1 MGKPAPADHSVRFIE
16 QTLARM
22 AEARPPDIALLA
34 RLWFH
39 LRPHANQR
47 LAAGSAHLH
56 GLIALLE
63 TNPSYIAALRDH
75 LITLFKGV
83 KATRV
88 LTEAGLLPNRA
99 FGLELR
105 RRIGYKL
112 LPPAN
117 DPSHL
122 RDWLDAQIAE
132 RDSEWVTRTDPADW
146 QRVCDLLELQQLFQ
160 RGAPGVLTT
169 AINSLAH
176 RVAAGGLD
184 PELLRIDP
192 ALEEYDSPFLALH
205 DEVAA
210 WLRGESGDTLQIDV
224 LIDQCNAALDRV
236 RRRTREVGTSIDLTL
251 QELRL
256 SQQMLRM
263 RNLIALTDPATE
275 HPHARLVQLF
285 VELIAASHERYSI
298 GNLVS
303 ETTGGLARQITQF
316 ASRTGE
322 HYVAEGWPA
331 VKKMFRAAS
340 GGGVI
345 IAGLA
350 LLKIRLVAE
359 QLAPLQEALLVSL
372 NYALG
377 FLLIY
382 LLHLTVASKQPAMTA
397 SLFARS
403 LTEARSQKAQQKWLN
418 AFAEKVWR
426 SQASALLGNMLFAFA
441 TAVLVALA
449 FDVAGHAAVG
459 AGKAANL
466 LDEIDPLNSAAL
478 FYAAVAGIG
487 LFLAGIVSG
496 YYDNQCVYR
505 AIPAR
510 LQYLAWPQ
518 RLIGVRLWKA
528 VVAFLAPRWGGIAG
542 NLFFGFYLGLASA
555 FGKLAGL
562 PLDIRHIAFSAA
574 NFGYAWQA
582 FDWQLGWSVVLASLA
597 GVVLI
602 GLVNLTVSFSLA
614 FYVALRATRTPR
626 RESGLLLL
634 RGLYAILTAP
644 FRLSGMRLATQDKS

>member
-1 MGKPAPADHSVRFIE
+1 VGGPADHSIRFVG

-22 AEARPPDIALLA
+22 ADTQPPDPALLA

-47 LAAGSAHLH
+47 LAAGGAHLR
-56 GLIALLE
+56 GLIGLLE
-63 TNPSYIAALRDH
+63 SNPACVGALREHLAALFRD
-75 LITLFKGV
+75 V
-83 KATRV
+83 KATRL

-99 FGLELR
+99 FGLDLR
-105 RRIGYKL
+105 RRLGYTL

-117 DPSHL
+117 DPGHL
-122 RDWLDAQIAE
+122 RDWLDAQITA
-132 RDSEWVTRTDPADW
+132 RDSLWVARTDPADW
-146 QRVCDLLELQQLFQ
+146 MRVCELLDVRQLFV
-160 RGAPGVLTT
+160 RGAPGVLTN

-176 RVAAGGLD
+176 RIATGGLD

-210 WLRGESGDTLQIDV
+210 WLRGDARDTRQIDV
-224 LIDQCNAALDRV
+224 LLEQCDAALDRV
-236 RRRTREVGTSIDLTL
+236 HRRTRELGTSVELTL
-251 QELRL
+251 QEMRL
-256 SQQMLRM
+256 AQQMARM
-263 RNLIALTDPATE
+263 RTLIALADPATE
-275 HPHARLVQLF
+275 SPHARLVELF
-285 VELIAASHERYSI
+285 VELVAASHERYSL
-298 GNLVS
+298 GALLS

-322 HYVAEGWPA
+322 HYVAETA
-331 VKKMFRAAS
+331 QALKRMFWAAS

-350 LLKIRLVAE
+350 LLKIGLVGE
-359 QLAPLQEALLVSL
+359 HLAPLQEALLVSL

-397 SLFARS
+397 SLFARA
-403 LTEARSQKAQQKWLN
+403 LGEVRGQRAQQKLLN
-418 AFAEKVWR
+418 DFARKVWHTQ
-426 SQASALLGNMLFAFA
+426 STALLGNMLFAFA

-449 FDVAGHAAVG
+449 FDAAGHAAVD
-459 AGKAANL
+459 AVKANRL
-466 LDEIDPLNSAAL
+466 LAEIDPLGSGAL
-478 FYAAVAGIG
+478 FYAAVAGVG
-487 LFLAGIVSG
+487 LFLAGVVSG

-505 AIPAR
+505 AIPERLRRLTLPRRLFGAR
-510 LQYLAWPQ
+510 LWN
-518 RLIGVRLWKA
+518 A
-528 VVAFLAPRWGGIAG
+528 VVAFVAPRWGGIAG

-574 NFGYAWQA
+574 NFGYAWHA
-582 FDWQLGWSVVLASLA
+582 LDWQLARSVVLASIA

-602 GLVNLTVSFSLA
+602 GMVNLTVSFSLA
-614 FYVALRATRTPR
+614 FYVALRATRTSPR
-626 RESGLLLL
+626 DSGHLLL
-634 RGLYAILTAP
+634 RGLAAILTAP
-644 FRLSGMRLATQDKS
+644 FRWRSRRQPA